1 LARDD
6 LEGGRRWADVRER
19 RETREENWRE
29 SWRRRVSGFAFDDVR
44 DEVERRSEGEVKGK

>member
-1 LARDD
+1 
-6 LEGGRRWADVRER
+6 LEGGGRWADVRER